1 MNWSLFKNKIIMM
14 IVLASL
20 FQLITFILSQVLLK
34 IDEDL
39 ESKNYKIISNEIK
52 LQDIDMHINNF
63 LPDLLIFSKNQRLNS
78 QLYTKH
84 YKNKNEYDDSFFST
98 FQNLRFYFNYI
109 KEDFFIETNNNLRVE
124 INNIEK
130 EFKEIKNT
138 TNLKKLKFLE
148 DKLYPVYNQLV
159 AIRSKVNKA
168 NQDTSLS
175 KEYYKS
181 IRHRINIGLVVTQ
194 ILNLLFLSLFF
205 FFVFPN
211 SSRFIHEK
219 DSS

>member
-1 MNWSLFKNKIIMM
+1 M

-52 LQDIDMHINNF
+52 LQDIDMHINHF
-63 LPDLLIFSKNQRLNS
+63 LPDLLIFSGNQRLNS

-109 KEDFFIETNNNLRVE
+109 KEDFFIETNNNLRAE

-159 AIRSKVNKA
+159 ALRSKVNKA

-211 SSRFIHEK
+211 SSRFFHEK

>member
-52 LQDIDMHINNF
+52 LQDIDMHINHF
-63 LPDLLIFSKNQRLNS
+63 LPDLLIFSGNQRLNS

-109 KEDFFIETNNNLRVE
+109 KEDFFIETNNNLRAE

-159 AIRSKVNKA
+159 ALRSKVNKA

-211 SSRFIHEK
+211 SSRFFHEK

>member
-52 LQDIDMHINNF
+52 LQDIDMHINHF
-63 LPDLLIFSKNQRLNS
+63 LPDLLIFSGNQRLNS
-78 QLYTKH
+78 QLYTKY

-98 FQNLRFYFNYI
+98 FQNLRFYFSYI
-109 KEDFFIETNNNLRVE
+109 KEDFFIETNNNLRAE

-148 DKLYPVYNQLV
+148 DKLYPVYNQLI
-159 AIRSKVNKA
+159 ALRSKVNKA
-168 NQDTSLS
+168 NQNASLS

-181 IRHRINIGLVVTQ
+181 LRHRINIGLVVTQ

>member
-14 IVLASL
+14 IILASL

-52 LQDIDMHINNF
+52 LQDLDMHINHF
-63 LPDLLIFSKNQRLNS
+63 LPDLLIFSGNQRLNS
-78 QLYTKH
+78 QLYTKY

-98 FQNLRFYFNYI
+98 FQNLRFYFSYI
-109 KEDFFIETNNNLRVE
+109 KEDFFIETNNNLRAE

-130 EFKEIKNT
+130 EFKEIENT
-138 TNLKKLKFLE
+138 SNLKKLKFLE

-159 AIRSKVNKA
+159 ALRSKVNKA

-175 KEYYKS
+175 KEHYKS

>member
-14 IVLASL
+14 IILASL

-52 LQDIDMHINNF
+52 LQDIDMHINHF
-63 LPDLLIFSKNQRLNS
+63 LPDLLIFSGNQRLNS
-78 QLYTKH
+78 QLYTKY

-98 FQNLRFYFNYI
+98 FQNLRFYFSYI
-109 KEDFFIETNNNLRVE
+109 KEDFFIETNNNLRAE

-148 DKLYPVYNQLV
+148 AKLYPVYNQLI
-159 AIRSKVNKA
+159 ALRSKVNKA
-168 NQDTSLS
+168 NQNASLS

-181 IRHRINIGLVVTQ
+181 LRHRINIGLVVTQ

>member
-14 IVLASL
+14 IILASL

-52 LQDIDMHINNF
+52 LQDIDMHINHF
-63 LPDLLIFSKNQRLNS
+63 LPDLLIFSGNQRLNS
-78 QLYTKH
+78 QLYTKY

-98 FQNLRFYFNYI
+98 FQNLRFYFSYI
-109 KEDFFIETNNNLRVE
+109 KEDFFIETNNNLRAE

-148 DKLYPVYNQLV
+148 DKLYPVYNQLI
-159 AIRSKVNKA
+159 ALRSKVNKA

-211 SSRFIHEK
+211 SLRFIHEK

>member
-14 IVLASL
+14 IILASL

-52 LQDIDMHINNF
+52 LQDIDMHINHF
-63 LPDLLIFSKNQRLNS
+63 LPDLLIFSGNQRLNS
-78 QLYTKH
+78 QLYTKY

-98 FQNLRFYFNYI
+98 FQNLRFYFSYI
-109 KEDFFIETNNNLRVE
+109 KEDFFIETNNNLRAE

-148 DKLYPVYNQLV
+148 AKLYPVYNQLI
-159 AIRSKVNKA
+159 ALRSKVNKA

-181 IRHRINIGLVVTQ
+181 IRH
-194 ILNLLFLSLFF
+194 
-205 FFVFPN
+205 
-211 SSRFIHEK
+211 
-219 DSS
+219 

>member
-52 LQDIDMHINNF
+52 LQDIDMHINHF
-63 LPDLLIFSKNQRLNS
+63 LPDLLIFSRNQRLNS

-109 KEDFFIETNNNLRVE
+109 KEDFFIETNNNLRAE

-159 AIRSKVNKA
+159 ALRSKVNKA